1 MKLCFSLKGVNWGS
15 LIRLLIEKKEEEAE
29 KKEGDA
35 EKKEGDAE
43 KKEGDAEKKE
53 GVAEIQWAV
62 ASSTKPISL
71 SRKRRRGAGAR

>member
-15 LIRLLIEKKEEEAE
+15 LIRLLIEKKEEEA
-29 KKEGDA
+29 K
-35 EKKEGDAE
+35 KKEGDAE